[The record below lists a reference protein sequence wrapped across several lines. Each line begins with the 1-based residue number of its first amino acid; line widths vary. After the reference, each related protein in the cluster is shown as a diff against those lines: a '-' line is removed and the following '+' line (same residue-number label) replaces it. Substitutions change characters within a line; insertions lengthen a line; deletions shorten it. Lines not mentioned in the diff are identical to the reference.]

1 MSDFAC
7 AGGAN
12 SGDIPSRQAEALA
25 EESARYAAI
34 ISSSPDAIVVFAA
47 EDGRITAWNA
57 AATRMFGYSA
67 QEAIGGPVTL
77 LLPEPCP
84 EGPAGVFDR
93 ALSGEVVQ
101 AETVRRHKDGSLVDV
116 AITANRMT
124 AADGHVL
131 GVAAFM
137 RDITDRKETQAQLQ
151 ASEAKFQAIVESIDQ
166 MIWSTRPDGCHDY
179 FNQRWYEFTGVQD
192 GATEGD
198 AWSGMFHP
206 DDRERAWNVWRQS
219 LVTGEPY
226 HIEYRLRH
234 RSGRYRWVIGRA
246 QPVRDAEG
254 RVVRWYGTCTDVH
267 DLKVAQ
273 EALRASEER
282 FRFALDAAGG
292 IGTWN
297 WDVPT
302 DIVTVDATFASLFG
316 VEPARAAEGL
326 PITAY
331 VAAIHPDDRAMVA
344 ATIARA
350 VDDATDY
357 LAEYRVTGLD
367 GKTRWVLARGHCAH
381 DDRGIPTSFPGVVID
396 ITDRK
401 ATEEALRI
409 AVERIDLA
417 LTSGAILGTWVWD
430 IPVDRFTVDERF
442 ARSFALSPQQ
452 CQEGLSLGVLM
463 ESIHPED
470 WPQVKQTVASVLET
484 GGPYSSEYRV
494 RQYDGSYRWVEANG
508 HCSLD
513 ALGRPQ
519 RFPGV
524 LIDIHKRK
532 QVEEEL
538 RRKEA
543 EAIEATRILKTVIEA
558 VPALIYVKDIDG
570 RMRIANGP
578 VMDLIGKPWSEVEG
592 HTDLDLL
599 DDEEQ
604 GRRIM
609 ETDRRI
615 MDGGATE
622 ELEEIVGHDERG
634 PRIWLSHKSAFR
646 NEAGQVV
653 GLVGTSIDLT
663 SRKRAEE
670 DRQLLVRE
678 LNHRVKNLF
687 AVAVGMV
694 AMTARTS
701 AGVRDMADA
710 LTGRLLALARAH
722 DLIRPAVTG
731 ETATTDGTTLVEL
744 MQAVIAPHLV
754 EGDKSLHLDGPQ
766 VHAGPAAATSLALT
780 LHELATNAA
789 KYGALSAAQ
798 GTLTVSWHTEGG
810 ALIVLWQESGGPAVQ
825 GPPSRRGFGSQL
837 MHMSIASQ
845 LGGHISHEWCSSGLR
860 VALQIPIEKLSH

>member
-1 MSDFAC
+1 MSDFPYT
-7 AGGAN
+7 GEPS
-12 SGDIPSRQAEALA
+12 SGNTPNGRAERH
-25 EESARYAAI
+25 EEAVRYAAI
-34 ISSSPDAIVVFAA
+34 VEAAPDAIIVFAA
-47 EDGRITAWNA
+47 EDGRIAAWNA
-57 AATRMFGYSA
+57 AATRMFGYSV
-67 QEAIGGPVTL
+67 QEAIGAPVTL
-77 LLPEPCP
+77 LLPDPCP

-93 ALSGEVVQ
+93 ALSGDEVRI
-101 AETVRRHKDGSLVDV
+101 ETVRRHRDGNLVDV
-116 AITANRMT
+116 SITANRMT
-124 AADGHVL
+124 AADGRVL

-137 RDITDRKETQAQLQ
+137 RDITDRKAAQAQLQ
-151 ASEAKFQAIVESIDQ
+151 ASETKFQAIVDSIDQ
-166 MIWSTRPDGCHDY
+166 MIWSTRPDGYHDY
-179 FNQRWYEFTGVQD
+179 FNQRWYEFTGVPP
-192 GATEGD
+192 GATEGE

-206 DDRERAWNVWRQS
+206 DDRERAWGMWRQS
-219 LVTGEPY
+219 LDTGEPY

-234 RSGRYRWVIGRA
+234 WSGRYRWVIGRA
-246 QPVRDAEG
+246 QPVRDAAG
-254 RVVRWYGTCTDVH
+254 RIVRWYGTCTDVH
-267 DLKVAQ
+267 DLKTTQ

-292 IGTWN
+292 VGTWN
-297 WDVPT
+297 WDVRA
-302 DIVTVDATFASLFG
+302 DSVTADATFASLFG
-316 VEPARAAEGL
+316 VEPARTAEGL

-331 VAAIHPDDRAMVA
+331 VAAIHPDDRDMVA
-344 ATIARA
+344 AQIARA
-350 VDDATDY
+350 LDDGADY

-381 DDRGIPTSFPGVVID
+381 DDHGIPTSFPGVVID
-396 ITDRK
+396 ITDHK

-442 ARSFALSPQQ
+442 ARFFALSPQH
-452 CQEGLSLGVLM
+452 CQNGLSLDVLM
-463 ESIHPED
+463 ASIHPED
-470 WPQVKQTVASVLET
+470 WPSVRQAVASAMET
-484 GGPYSSEYRV
+484 GGAYSAEYRV
-494 RQYDGSYRWVEANG
+494 RQFDGTYRWVEANG

-513 ALGRPQ
+513 TLGKPL

-532 QVEEEL
+532 QVEKDL
-538 RRKEA
+538 RQKEA
-543 EAIEATRILKTVIEA
+543 EATEATRLLRTVIEA
-558 VPALIYVKDIDG
+558 VPALIYVKDVDG
-570 RMRIANGP
+570 RIRIANGP
-578 VMDLIGKPWSEVEG
+578 VMELIGKPWSEVEG
-592 HTDLDLL
+592 HTDLELL
-599 DDEEQ
+599 DDKEQ

-622 ELEEIVGHDERG
+622 ELEEIVGQDERG

-731 ETATTDGTTLVEL
+731 ETATTDGTTLLEL
-744 MQAVIAPHLV
+744 MQAVITPHLV
-754 EGDKSLHLDGPQ
+754 KGSNSLHLDGPH
-766 VHAGPAAATSLALT
+766 VHAGAAAATSLALT

-789 KYGALSAAQ
+789 KYGALSSVQ
-798 GTLTVSWHTEGG
+798 GTLTVSWLIEGG

-845 LGGHISHEWCSSGLR
+845 LGGRISHEWCSAGLR
-860 VALQIPIEKLSH
+860 VALLIPIEKLSH